1 MLLWKYYKTLYA
13 KIYKKVRN
21 KCHNLIYWFHLSL
34 WLFTNFL
41 FGPILR
47 SRDWQIP
54 FTTDTMKICH
64 QNVTDFSKKRY
75 LAICPNFLKFQ
86 NDSIRSVITW
96 DKLWIVFWPDTKDSL
111 WNVKVDL
118 ITYLH
123 EVLASQIFHNQCT
136 FYLKLSSKIRI
147 LI

>member
-1 MLLWKYYKTLYA
+1 MQKFT
-13 KIYKKVRN
+13 KKWEINVTTW
-21 KCHNLIYWFHLSL
+21 YTD
-34 WLFTNFL
+34 FTSVYGCLQIFWNRKFL

-64 QNVTDFSKKRY
+64 QNVTDFSKERY